1 MLLGLA
7 EQESLKRWDEVKG
20 HIAKATEA
28 IDEKDDVK
36 SAIQH
41 LIWVVAWISDEVFVK
56 KEKVK
61 A

>member
-1 MLLGLA
+1 MKS
-7 EQESLKRWDEVKG
+7 EDRFNEVKE

-41 LIWVVAWISDEVFVK
+41 LIWVVAWISDELFVK
-56 KEKVK
+56 KDDKP
-61 A
+61 

>member
-1 MLLGLA
+1 MGR
-7 EQESLKRWDEVKG
+7 EGDTMKSEDRFNEVKE

-41 LIWVVAWISDEVFVK
+41 LIWVVAWISDELFVK
-56 KEKVK
+56 KDDKP
-61 A
+61 